1 MSLKQF
7 SLEGEHWTDFCRQV
21 ILKCVPFSVDMLL
34 TSKNS
39 YMNTNTIQ
47 SEKEEPFSRLIRV
60 SFKVTY
66 LKQILTEKWSTK
78 SPSHQSLSFDQ
89 HNQGAFRKS

>member
-21 ILKCVPFSVDMLL
+21 ILKRVPVSVDILL

-47 SEKEEPFSRLIRV
+47 SEKEEPFQQA
-60 SFKVTY
+60 Y
-66 LKQILTEKWSTK
+66 K
-78 SPSHQSLSFDQ
+78 SIF
-89 HNQGAFRKS
+89 QGNISETNLNGEVEY